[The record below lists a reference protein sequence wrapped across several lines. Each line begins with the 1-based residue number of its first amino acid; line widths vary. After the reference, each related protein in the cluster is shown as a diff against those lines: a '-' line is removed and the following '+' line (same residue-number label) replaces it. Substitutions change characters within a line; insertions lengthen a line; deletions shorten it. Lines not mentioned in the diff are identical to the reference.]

1 MNIVLAERLRVT
13 VFVLGCLVVFVGA
26 GLFMASSKNRENDRW
41 VAKAEQLER
50 ALNSRYAEEIRY
62 ERGAQR
68 VTFLMGGRRGS
79 ALRLREELF
88 VVDGRRWTN
97 CWVRDDASVGC
108 RGEGPRLTS
117 ISAD

>member
-68 VTFLMGGRRGS
+68 VSFLIRGGSGMTR
-79 ALRLREELF
+79 RLRQELF
-88 VVDGRRWTN
+88 VVDGRRWTD
-97 CWVRDDASVGC
+97 CWVRDDLRVQCS
-108 RGEGPRLTS
+108 GEGPRLTP
-117 ISAD
+117 ISTG